1 MASKQELNNYYK
13 QLYGR
18 DFANSTLS
26 KWRKE
31 GRIRSE
37 EIPLEKRIGA
47 EKYNYNFD
55 DFKNIVNSEEYK
67 KHLRASKLNPKD
79 FIGTVSGQL
88 EIVGIVPESEKKENY
103 KGTLMYCKCLRC
115 KRPDL
120 IQVRFSYLTPNGN
133 YHQDTCGCGRKER
146 AFLASTKNV
155 ISKEFLQKYENN
167 FEWYLFLHKLISS
180 NTTDG
185 YYTNCPSEEYE
196 YAIDFFNNDKQ
207 LKAIY
212 NFWQSQEK
220 ENTFYDLAKP
230 SLDHIIPK
238 SKGGTNHI
246 SNLQVLTVF
255 ENLAKRDMTQ
265 DEWTAFKQRT
275 NTTSDFFVENILKLW

>member
-1 MASKQELNNYYK
+1 M
-13 QLYGR
+13 
-18 DFANSTLS
+18 
-26 KWRKE
+26 
-31 GRIRSE
+31 
-37 EIPLEKRIGA
+37 
-47 EKYNYNFD
+47 
-55 DFKNIVNSEEYK
+55 
-67 KHLRASKLNPKD
+67 
-79 FIGTVSGQL
+79 
-88 EIVGIVPESEKKENY
+88 
-103 KGTLMYCKCLRC
+103 
-115 KRPDL
+115 
-120 IQVRFSYLTPNGN
+120 
-133 YHQDTCGCGRKER
+133 
-146 AFLASTKNV
+146 ASTKNV

-212 NFWQSQEK
+212 NFWQSQKK